1 MRMVLAVESRTM
13 GIGMIAQILDLI
25 EPAVGQETGGN
36 RSEYNGSWG
45 NQPTGSSATDEED
58 SLLSKAR
65 QDSIPR
71 VGILCLGSGLCFCTS
86 SGYVRY

>member
-1 MRMVLAVESRTM
+1 MRMVLAVESRTI

-45 NQPTGSSATDEED
+45 NHH
-58 SLLSKAR
+58 R
-65 QDSIPR
+65 
-71 VGILCLGSGLCFCTS
+71 
-86 SGYVRY
+86 